1 MLADAV
7 NVQGL
12 THRGYQDCVAIFQT
26 TQSYFPVHGKDKAKF
41 SLVYGQVDVDLTN
54 YYVLYPEI
62 PGRIVKGLHQ

>member
-12 THRGYQDCVAIFQT
+12 TYRGYQDCVAIFQT

-41 SLVYGQVDVDLTN
+41 SLVYGLPDVDLTD
-54 YYVLYPEI
+54 YYVRYPEF
-62 PGRIVKGLHQ
+62 PGRIVKDMHQ